1 MSARRNLRKKF
12 DPILIAA
19 KGCAKIT
26 KIETATYGAP
36 LPDLR
41 QKEAGEAEEDSIDQA
56 LKKLKEE
63 KGVILN
69 RKEYKKYLKMIE
81 RSGGKDQS

>member
-19 KGCAKIT
+19 KGCAKIAQ
-26 KIETATYGAP
+26 IETVVLGAP
-36 LPDLR
+36 LPDLL
-41 QKEAGEAEEDSIDQA
+41 QEGALKKEEDFIDQA

-81 RSGGKDQS
+81 CSGSKDQS